1 MRYFYKLLYK
11 YYNFYIQNNQ
21 NIIEINPQNDFL
33 QEHFQN
39 NYTAVNSIYDFEK
52 INKRANT
59 VVGGTNSNYDYVILN
74 GNLQY
79 ERDIQKFLESLHEA
93 VTTKT
98 RIIISYY
105 SSLWKPI
112 FILVTKLKIRKK
124 TPEQNWISHEDINNL
139 LLLAGFELIRR
150 DSRVLFPIYIP
161 LLSDFI
167 NRYIAPLPFFRLFTM
182 INIVLA
188 RPLYKKAFA
197 QEPSVSVIIPARN
210 EAGNIE
216 KAINRIPKMGGHDEI
231 IFVEGNSTD
240 NTWEVIQQA
249 KEKYGNKRNIKISQ
263 QSGRGKGDAVRKGF
277 SLAQNEIFMIL
288 DADLTVPPEELPKF
302 YKAIT
307 SNKGEFINGSRLIYP
322 MENDAMRF
330 FNILGNKFFAIAFSF
345 ILGQKFKDT
354 LCGTKVLSSQNY
366 IKLVANRAYFG
377 DFDPFGDFDLLFG
390 ASRMGLKII
399 EIPITYNERTYGD
412 TNISRWK
419 HGFILLR
426 MLLFATNKIKF
437 I

>member
-167 NRYIAPLPFFRLFTM
+167 NRFIAPLPFFRLFTM

-322 MENDAMRF
+322 IENDAMRF

-399 EIPITYNERTYGD
+399 EIPITYKERTYGD

>member
-11 YYNFYIQNNQ
+11 YYNFYIQNDQ

-59 VVGGTNSNYDYVILN
+59 VVGGPNSSYDYVILN

-79 ERDIQKFLESLHEA
+79 ERDIQEFLESLHEV

-105 SSLWKPI
+105 STLWKPI

-161 LLSDFI
+161 FLSGFI
-167 NRYIAPLPFFRLFTM
+167 NRFIAPLPFFRLFTM

-188 RPLYKKAFA
+188 RPLYKNAFA
-197 QEPSVSVIIPARN
+197 QEPSVSIIIPARN

-216 KAINRIPKMGGHDEI
+216 KAINRIPKMGEHDEI

-240 NTWEVIQQA
+240 NTWGVIQQA
-249 KEKYGNKRNIKISQ
+249 KEKYGDKINIKISQ

-322 MENDAMRF
+322 IENDAMRF
-330 FNILGNKFFAIAFSF
+330 FNILGNKFFAVAFSF

-354 LCGTKVLSSQNY
+354 LCGTKVLSRINY
-366 IKLVANRAYFG
+366 IKLVATRAYFG

-399 EIPITYNERTYGD
+399 EIPITYKERTYGK

-426 MLLFATNKIKF
+426 MLLFATSKIKF

>member
-167 NRYIAPLPFFRLFTM
+167 NRFIAPLPFFRLFTM